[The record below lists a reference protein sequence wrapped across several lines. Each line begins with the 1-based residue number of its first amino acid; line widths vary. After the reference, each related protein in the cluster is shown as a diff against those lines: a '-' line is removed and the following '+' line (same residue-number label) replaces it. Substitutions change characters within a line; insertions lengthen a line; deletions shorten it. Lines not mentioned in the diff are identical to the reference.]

1 MKLSLLLLAALPLT
15 LSLGACETLTQTAG
29 DNRNQVLH
37 TMDTNGKEIPTDVE
51 DLLLLNHPSYSS
63 AAPVPNR

>member
-1 MKLSLLLLAALPLT
+1 MKFPILFLAVLPLA

-29 DNRNQVLH
+29 DNRNEILH
-37 TMDTNGKEIPTDVE
+37 TVDTNGKEIPTDVE
-51 DLLLLNHPSYSS
+51 NLLLLDHPSYLS